1 MSYYYP
7 TSAEENSHSR
17 VRTSGALVAADI
29 FALIGVVVGSV
40 PLFLHGWVNAKVTF
54 LASGPSGAQI
64 LQQFGVDVNQEF
76 SRIADREIA
85 TTISPTMWQH
95 AGHAFQILFA
105 LLVLTGVLL
114 LIALIAPRVR
124 IPLHTAALLTSVGA
138 VIVMIVALLR
148 LRERTDT
155 LPARVAQAVV
165 NSPIA
170 NRAFALTTGKPQLDA
185 KAGWPIYA
193 MAVGV
198 ALTLFG
204 ALFALI
210 FATLRSSRNATAMR

>member
-7 TSAEENSHSR
+7 TPAEENPRNR

-29 FALIGVVVGSV
+29 IALIGVVVGSV
-40 PLFLHGWVNAKVTF
+40 SLFLHGWVNAKVTF

-64 LQQFGVDVNQEF
+64 LQQLGLNVNQEL

-85 TTISPTMWQH
+85 TTIAPTMWQH

-124 IPLHTAALLTSVGA
+124 IPLHAVALLTSAGA
-138 VIVMIVALLR
+138 VVVMIIALLR
-148 LRERTDT
+148 LRERTDS
-155 LPARVAQAVV
+155 LPARVAQAVLS
-165 NSPIA
+165 SPIT
-170 NRAFALTTGKPQLDA
+170 NRALALTTGKPQLDA

-198 ALTLFG
+198 AITLLG

-210 FATLRSSRNATAMR
+210 AASRRSSRTATAT

>member
-7 TSAEENSHSR
+7 TAAENPHSR

-29 FALIGVVVGSV
+29 IALIGVVVGSV

-64 LQQFGVDVNQEF
+64 LQQLGLNVNQEL

-85 TTISPTMWQH
+85 TTIAPTMWQH
-95 AGHAFQILFA
+95 PGHAFQILFA
-105 LLVLTGVLL
+105 LLVVTGVVL
-114 LIALIAPRVR
+114 LIALIAPRAR
-124 IPLHTAALLTSVGA
+124 IPLHAVALLTSVGA
-138 VIVMIVALLR
+138 VVVMIVALLR

-155 LPARVAQAVV
+155 LPARVAQAVL
-165 NSPIA
+165 NSPIT
-170 NRAFALTTGKPQLDA
+170 NRALALTTGKPQLDA

-193 MAVGV
+193 MAAGV
-198 ALTLFG
+198 ALTLLG
-204 ALFALI
+204 ALIALI
-210 FATLRSSRNATAMR
+210 AASRRPARNATAM